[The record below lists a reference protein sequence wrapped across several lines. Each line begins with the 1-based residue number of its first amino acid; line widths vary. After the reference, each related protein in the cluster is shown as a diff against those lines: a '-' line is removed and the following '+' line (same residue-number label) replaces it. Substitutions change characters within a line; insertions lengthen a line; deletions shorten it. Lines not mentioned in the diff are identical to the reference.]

1 MIYGI
6 LRRIIQKSDKRARNK
21 KYGGAVWGTIPPFLE
36 IRKNWMTEW
45 FGSEVESLSDA
56 YSDGNSDS
64 SWIENGHFS
73 HLKVHGYSDKQ
84 FFDYNAGGDWARPFK

>member
-1 MIYGI
+1 MIDGN
-6 LRRIIQKSDKRARNK
+6 LRRIIQKADKHARNK
-21 KYGGAVWGTIPPFLE
+21 EYGGAGWGTRPSFWE
-36 IRKNWMTEW
+36 FRKNWLTEW

-73 HLKVHGYSDKQ
+73 HLKLFGYSDMQ
-84 FFDYNAGGDWARPFK
+84 LCDYNAGGDWACPFK